1 MNSILLKVQK
11 YLDQVSKSPTQ
22 VDKKL
27 VEEFGEACKK
37 ALLKQFTEDRSSK
50 FELRMSNVGRPLCQL
65 QMEAKGIKGEGQP
78 YNVKVRNTFGDMIE
92 ALALFIMKSAGVEIK
107 NEQKQVKYKFNG
119 EEIEG
124 RQDVEI
130 DEKIWDIKSASP
142 YSFEKK
148 FGEDG
153 GFNEVVK
160 DDTFGYASQGFLYGE
175 SQKKNF
181 GGWIVINKSTGEWAV
196 CETPKL
202 VEPYKSDAIKKAK
215 DNVKAI
221 KDGIPF
227 KRQYDAIEETF
238 RGKPTG
244 NKVLGLACSF
254 CPYKLP
260 CWGSKLQLLPQQQ
273 SKGKNPKWVWY
284 TEVNNPKRRK
294 SLRNWVGISLRG
306 LVSTFTDYDLFC
318 NI

>member
-1 MNSILLKVQK
+1 MSDILIKVQK
-11 YLDQVSKSPTQ
+11 YLDKVSKSPVQ
-22 VDKKL
+22 ADKKL
-27 VEEFGEACKK
+27 VEEFGEACKN

-50 FELRMSNVGRPLCQL
+50 FEIRMSNAGRPLCQL
-65 QMEAKGIKGEGQP
+65 QMEAKGVKGEGQP
-78 YNVKVRNTFGDMIE
+78 YNVKIRNTFGDLIE
-92 ALALFIMKSAGVEIK
+92 ALALFIMKSAGVNVK
-107 NEQKQVKYKFNG
+107 NEQKKVTYEFEGNK
-119 EEIEG
+119 IEG
-124 RQDVEI
+124 KQDVEI
-130 DEKIWDIKSASP
+130 ENKIWDIKSASP
-142 YSFEKK
+142 YSFDKK
-148 FGEDG
+148 FGEEG
-153 GFNEVVK
+153 GFQEVVK
-160 DDTFGYASQGFLYGE
+160 DDTFGYASQGFLYSE
-175 SQKKNF
+175 SQNKDF
-181 GGWIVINKSTGEWAV
+181 GGWIAINKSTGEWAV

-202 VEPYKSDAIKKAK
+202 VEPYKSEAIKKAK

-284 TEVNNPKRRK
+284 TEVNNPKQEEE
-294 SLRNWVGISLRG
+294 SA
-306 LVSTFTDYDLFC
+306 
-318 NI
+318 